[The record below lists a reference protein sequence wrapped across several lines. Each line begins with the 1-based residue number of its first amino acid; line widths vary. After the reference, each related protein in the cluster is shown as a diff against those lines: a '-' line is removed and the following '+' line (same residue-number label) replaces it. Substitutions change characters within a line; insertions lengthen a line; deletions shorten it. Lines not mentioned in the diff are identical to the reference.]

1 MESVLLVIVLAACA
15 VGVAVVLQRRR
26 VPAAAPSRTG
36 YAVPERLDRGD
47 FVRPEAEWLV
57 AVFTSATCDTCA
69 GVWGKAQLL
78 DSDAVATEEVEV
90 TARRDLHE
98 KYEIEAVP
106 ATLVVDPNGVVQ
118 ASFLGPVT
126 ATDLWAALAEL
137 RDPGTLP
144 TDGCNPAQ
152 A

>member
-26 VPAAAPSRTG
+26 VPAEAPSRTG

-57 AVFTSATCDTCA
+57 AVFTSSTCDTCA

-98 KYEIEAVP
+98 KYAIEAVP
-106 ATLVVDPNGVVQ
+106 ATLVVDPDGVVQ

-152 A
+152 S